1 MNTYTNAGLL
11 AHNILLICASR
22 FSYGFEST
30 RRMPGDGHYNNETKR
45 VSPMRRAISSIRF
58 RASALALAF
67 AVPAISSA
75 ASLDLVAFGG
85 FHNIVAGPD
94 STYTVQNN
102 DPVTDALLRWGDTG
116 CIVCDTYTSRLG
128 FDGLGSERKG
138 TLDFATIGTGGPFR
152 IGTLLFST
160 GTLGGDAASVS
171 SADLRLSIQISG
183 GEAADFVFSLA
194 IGNTPDHGDPKH
206 GVPDTLSLG
215 YDFGV
220 YRFSHAGQG
229 YTLDFLGLSLDQ
241 GGSFTD
247 MLTVAEGEKIKAG
260 LYAVITPELHPIPLP
275 AAFWLFG
282 SGLLALASLRR
293 RAYP

>member
-1 MNTYTNAGLL
+1 MNTYTNAGFL
-11 AHNILLICASR
+11 AHTILLICAPR

-30 RRMPGDGHYNNETKR
+30 RRMPGDGHYNNETER

-58 RASALALAF
+58 RASAIALAF
-67 AVPAISSA
+67 AVPALSSA

-94 STYTVQNN
+94 STYAVQNN

-116 CIVCDTYTSRLG
+116 CSVCDTYTSRLG

-138 TLDFATIGTGGPFR
+138 TLDFATIETGNPFR

-160 GTLGGDAASVS
+160 GTLGGDEASVS
-171 SADLRLSIQISG
+171 SAELQLSLQLSDAA
-183 GEAADFVFSLA
+183 AADFVFSLGV
-194 IGNTPDHGDPKH
+194 GNTPDDSDAKH
-206 GVPDTLSLG
+206 SVPDTLYLDYSIEA
-215 YDFGV
+215 
-220 YRFSHAGQG
+220 YRFSHAGQD
-229 YTLDFLGLSLDQ
+229 YSLRFLGLSLDK
-241 GGSFTD
+241 GLSYTD

-275 AAFWLFG
+275 ATVWLFG
-282 SGLLALASLRR
+282 SGLLALARLRR
-293 RAYP
+293 RT